1 MLLVSLLEML
11 FTFMLLFQY
20 ITFDVITTLT
30 AGALVFNSEC
40 NLSVFIIYLVMLIYF
55 RISLAFSNG
64 IVSF

>member
-1 MLLVSLLEML
+1 ML

-20 ITFDVITTLT
+20 ITSDVITTLT

-55 RISLAFSNG
+55 GIS
-64 IVSF
+64 